1 MIDLSAFTILS
12 GFSDLTITTGENGVT
27 IDLIAHGGGTT
38 SELGRDA
45 SWRTGALAAAKLR
58 LTEFGLANR
67 TLFLGMT

>member
-12 GFSDLTITTGENGVT
+12 GFSVLTITGENGVI

-38 SELGRDA
+38 SEPGRDA

-67 TLFLGMT
+67 NVGYALV

>member
-45 SWRTGALAAAKLR
+45 SWRTGGARVGETAADGVR
-58 LTEFGLANR
+58 SG
-67 TLFLGMT
+67 